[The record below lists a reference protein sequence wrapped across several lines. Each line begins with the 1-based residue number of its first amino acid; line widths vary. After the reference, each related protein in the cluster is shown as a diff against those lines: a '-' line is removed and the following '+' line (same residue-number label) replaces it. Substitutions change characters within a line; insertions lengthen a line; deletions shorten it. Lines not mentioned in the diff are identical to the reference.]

1 MYTDPLKIK
10 VDDKGH
16 PEGCVVCAFH
26 KLYNPDWKLRETE
39 CREGKTGCGACKKQL
54 VELMEKEIG
63 AFRARRAA
71 LAASLKAEDVL
82 AEGAAKASAVA
93 GRKVAAA
100 SKAAGLK

>member
-26 KLYNPDWKLRETE
+26 KLYNTAWKAQEE
-39 CREGKTGCGACKKQL
+39 ACREGKTGCGACKKL
-54 VELMEKEIG
+54 LTELMEKEIG
-63 AFRARRAA
+63 AFRARREA

-82 AEGAAKASAVA
+82 AAGAARAAAVA
-93 GRKVAAA
+93 GLKVKAA
-100 SKAAGLK
+100 SKAAGLI